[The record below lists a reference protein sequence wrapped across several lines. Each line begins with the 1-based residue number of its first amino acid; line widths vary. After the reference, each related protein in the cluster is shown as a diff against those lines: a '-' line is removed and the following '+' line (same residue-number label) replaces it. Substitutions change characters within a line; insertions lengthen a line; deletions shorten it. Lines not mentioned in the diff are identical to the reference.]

1 MKLQEKSHANP
12 VPAKPLF
19 HPENAGCLHG
29 VYNPYWMSRF
39 LNPGGGQS
47 ESNRHTVTWMP
58 TTQSGTGGGITL
70 KNKILLAFAISLFFF
85 WIGSGFEVP
94 APPPAEVGPENA
106 TVDRQA
112 GFAENPTPGL
122 VREVTAYNVGV
133 RGQTSGRPCLGATG
147 KNLCRLVA
155 QGLKVCAANFVDH
168 ETILNIEGYGE
179 CVVLD
184 RMHRRFAHRVDI
196 AMRKD
201 EVDRA
206 LEFGIQRRLVEVKPV
221 RP

>member
-1 MKLQEKSHANP
+1 MGPSVAD
-12 VPAKPLF
+12 
-19 HPENAGCLHG
+19 
-29 VYNPYWMSRF
+29 
-39 LNPGGGQS
+39 
-47 ESNRHTVTWMP
+47 
-58 TTQSGTGGGITL
+58 
-70 KNKILLAFAISLFFF
+70 
-85 WIGSGFEVP
+85 VP
-94 APPPAEVGPENA
+94 APA
-106 TVDRQA
+106 TTGAGLGFMTVARQA
-112 GFAENPTPGL
+112 GFVENPTPGL

-133 RGQTSGRPCLGATG
+133 RGQTGDAPCIGATG
-147 KNLCRLVA
+147 QNLCRLVA

-206 LEFGIQRRLVEVKPV
+206 LEFGLQRRLVEVIPV

>member
-1 MKLQEKSHANP
+1 MKKTVLLSFVIAVVFLWMRSGIDVTALLTP
-12 VPAKPLF
+12 
-19 HPENAGCLHG
+19 G
-29 VYNPYWMSRF
+29 V
-39 LNPGGGQS
+39 GS
-47 ESNRHTVTWMP
+47 EIMTV
-58 TTQSGTGGGITL
+58 
-70 KNKILLAFAISLFFF
+70 N
-85 WIGSGFEVP
+85 
-94 APPPAEVGPENA
+94 
-106 TVDRQA
+106 QA
-112 GFAENPTPGL
+112 GFVENPAPGL

-133 RGQTSGRPCLGATG
+133 RGQTSDRPCLGATG

-155 QGLKVCAANFVDH
+155 QGFKVCAANFVDH

-184 RMHRRFAHRVDI
+184 RMNRRFAHRVDI

-206 LEFGIQRRLVEVKPV
+206 LEFGIQRRYVEVTPE